1 MRGTL
6 LLAAVAILGLFAGC
20 SPKSASDEGLLAVTL
35 PDGREIRVEVL
46 TRSEDIMRGM
56 MFRESLAPD
65 RGMLF
70 VHTSPGHYSYWMFQ
84 CLIPLDIIWLD
95 AGKRIVEISANTPP
109 CKGGAKSCPSYG
121 GNHDA
126 LYVLEIAGG
135 MAQRY
140 GLHAG
145 DSIRF

>member
-1 MRGTL
+1 
-6 LLAAVAILGLFAGC
+6 
-20 SPKSASDEGLLAVTL
+20 
-35 PDGREIRVEVL
+35 
-46 TRSEDIMRGM
+46 M

-70 VHTSPGHYSYWMFQ
+70 VHTSSGRYSYWMFQ
-84 CLIPLDIIWLD
+84 CLIPLDIVWLD
-95 AGKRIVEISANTPP
+95 AAKRIVEISANTPP

-121 GNHDA
+121 GNYDA

-135 MAQRY
+135 MARKY
-140 GLHAG
+140 GLDTG

>member
-1 MRGTL
+1 MRGACVL
-6 LLAAVAILGLFAGC
+6 VAVLGLLAGC
-20 SPKSASDEGLLAVTL
+20 LSKSASDDGLLAVTL

-70 VHTSPGHYSYWMFQ
+70 VHTAPGHYSYWMFQ
-84 CLIPLDIIWLD
+84 CLIPLDIVWLD
-95 AGKRIVEISANTPP
+95 ADKRIVEISANTPP
-109 CKGGAKSCPSYG
+109 CRSEAKSCPSYG
-121 GNHDA
+121 GNYVA

-135 MAQRY
+135 MAHKY
-140 GLHAG
+140 GLKTG